1 MSEDSKAIPKPILVQ
16 DDSDYDPTRVDRFG
30 NKFKYLEQHISF
42 KDEIMQ
48 TPLECVIEYD
58 QVEVEVQDSSTEEKA
73 KPSKEKIKKK
83 RESDSTTSSE
93 NKDLQEPSEPKQRK
107 AKKKGCSCTIQ

>member
-1 MSEDSKAIPKPILVQ
+1 MSEDSKAIPKPILVL
-16 DDSDYDPTRVDRFG
+16 DDSDFDPARVDRFG

-48 TPLECVIEYD
+48 APLESVIEYD
-58 QVEVEVQDSSTEEKA
+58 QVEVEIQDSSTEK
-73 KPSKEKIKKK
+73 KSKQGKENIKKK

-93 NKDLQEPSEPKQRK
+93 NKEPREPKQPK
-107 AKKKGCSCTIQ
+107 AKKKGCRCTIQ